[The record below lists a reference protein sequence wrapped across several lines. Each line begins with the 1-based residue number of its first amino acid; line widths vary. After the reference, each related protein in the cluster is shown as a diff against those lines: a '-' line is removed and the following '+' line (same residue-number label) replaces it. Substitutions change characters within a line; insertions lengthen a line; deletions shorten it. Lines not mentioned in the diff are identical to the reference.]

1 MNAQEKKIYA
11 LAGEK
16 DEVIVLTPRKDS
28 SFARLSIKSFEHTP
42 FTSKAALAAR
52 VRKNS
57 YFLMRNDEKAILY
70 SVDEHLYYDTYD
82 VTEEVNAS
90 PDPYSFVFMGFKF
103 KFHKILG

>member
-16 DEVIVLTPRKDS
+16 DEVIVLAPRKDK
-28 SFARLSIKSFEHTP
+28 SFAKLSIKSFENMP
-42 FTSKAALAAR
+42 FTSKSALAAR

-57 YFLMRNDEKAILY
+57 YFFIRNDEKATLY
-70 SVDEHLYYDTYD
+70 SVDDSLYYASYD

-103 KFHKILG
+103 KFHKIL